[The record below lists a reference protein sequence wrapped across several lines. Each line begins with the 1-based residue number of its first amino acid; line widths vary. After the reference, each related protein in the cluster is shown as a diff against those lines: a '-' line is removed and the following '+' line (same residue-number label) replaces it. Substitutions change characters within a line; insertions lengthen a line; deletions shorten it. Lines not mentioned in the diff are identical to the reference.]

1 VPLTEQL
8 AMEAAAWFRDDPVGQ
23 AEFGG
28 FYGAHPRWWAL
39 TRSDVGREGFIAVDA
54 ITEDSVGFLDTEHVS
69 AGRVDIGMYV
79 RRRYRRQG
87 WGRSIVSAGID
98 WARAGTAREVV
109 AAVRPDNVA
118 SLRCCEAAG
127 LCASR
132 VNDYGETVLTLDLR
146 PASSRRF

>member
-1 VPLTEQL
+1 VALTEPL
-8 AMEAAAWFRDDPVGQ
+8 AMEVAAWFGDDPVGQ

-28 FYGAHPRWWAL
+28 FYGAHPRWWRL
-39 TRSDVGREGFIAVDA
+39 TRAEVGREGFIAVDA
-54 ITEDSVGFLDTEHVS
+54 ATDDPVGFLDTEHVS

-87 WGRSIVSAGID
+87 WGTSIVSAGID
-98 WARAGTAREVV
+98 WARAHTAREVV

-127 LCASR
+127 LRASG

-146 PASSRRF
+146 LAT